1 MLALLFLS
9 SGLFLGWSLG
19 ANNGPNIYG
28 TAVGTRMLK
37 FRTAAITS
45 SVFIIIGALISGTG
59 TSGTINA
66 LGEIDAIAGSFL
78 VALAAAL
85 AVLGMSKLR
94 FPASISQSIV
104 GAIIGW
110 NFYVGLHTNLN
121 IVSDILLA
129 WISGPILAA
138 LFAMAM
144 FFVLRA
150 VLRHAKIHI
159 LRIDLYTRI
168 GLVIACAAGGYSLG
182 ANNIG
187 NVMGVFVSDSPFA
200 NISIGG
206 LFAVTNIQQLF
217 LLGGLAIAVGVF
229 TYSYKVIETVGG
241 NIVRLSPETALIV
254 VMAHSIVL
262 FIFSSVRLH
271 DFLVYNGI
279 PALPLVPVSS
289 SQAIIGGLIGIGIV
303 KGARNIRYKILG
315 EIAVGWV
322 ITPIVAG
329 IISFITLFFMQ
340 NVFNQNIGSAPKTA
354 SASGTINVQAAA
366 SADSVEFVIDE

>member
-1 MLALLFLS
+1 MLTLLFLS

-28 TAVGTRMLK
+28 TAVGTKMLSFK
-37 FRTAAITS
+37 TAAIIS
-45 SVFIIIGALISGTG
+45 SVFIVIGALISGTG

-66 LGEIDAIAGSFL
+66 LGEINAIAGSFL

-144 FFVLRA
+144 FLLLRA
-150 VLRHAKIHI
+150 ILRRAKIHI

-168 GLVIACAAGGYSLG
+168 GLIITCAAGGYALG

-187 NVMGVFVSDSPFA
+187 NVMGVFVSDSPFS
-200 NISIGG
+200 NISVGG
-206 LFAVTNIQQLF
+206 LFNVTNIQQLF
-217 LLGGLAIAVGVF
+217 LLGGFAIALGVF

-241 NIVRLSPETALIV
+241 NVVRLSPESALIV

-262 FIFSSVRLH
+262 FIFSSVKLH
-271 DFLVYNGI
+271 DFLVYHGI

-289 SQAIIGGLIGIGIV
+289 SQAIIGGLIGIGII

-315 EIAVGWV
+315 EIALGWL
-322 ITPIVAG
+322 ITPILAG
-329 IISFITLFFMQ
+329 VISFTTLFFMQ
-340 NVFNQNIGSAPKTA
+340 NVFNQDIGSAPK
-354 SASGTINVQAAA
+354 SAEVSQQGSGQISSA
-366 SADSVEFVIDE
+366 ADSTQFILDE